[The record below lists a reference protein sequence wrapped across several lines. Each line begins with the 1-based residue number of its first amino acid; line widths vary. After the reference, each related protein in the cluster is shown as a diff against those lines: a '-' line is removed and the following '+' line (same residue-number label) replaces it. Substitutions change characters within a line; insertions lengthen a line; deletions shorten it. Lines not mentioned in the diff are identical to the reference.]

1 MRAPTPPLLLAGV
14 LLLLAS
20 AADDLLAPLVAA
32 APGSAPQDPNPAG
45 NGAGAKQTP
54 PNVAAAEK
62 SGAEQGGEEERLFAH
77 AAAAL
82 GGGGDDFE
90 DGELKTYLIIVCR
103 ANGPNGGEELKEW
116 HASLLASLLNTTT
129 DLVLLEALSHV
140 GPRLV
145 FSFQHVVSGFSA
157 RLTDREVAALSKLP
171 WCVQALPDSTL
182 RLTTTYTPELLGVSA
197 PATGAWSVAG
207 NMGEG
212 VIVGIL
218 DNGID
223 PRHASFLDDGMQPPP
238 AKWRG
243 GCHFAGQAPCNKKL
257 IGGRSRAPQEHGTH
271 TSGTAV
277 GAFVRDVSLLGAP
290 AAGTASGMAPRA
302 HLAFYEVCL
311 ADTCSAT
318 EVLSVTE
325 KGAFQD
331 GVDVISMSI
340 GDDTQKPFYKDLI
353 AVGSFSAVLS
363 GVFVSTSAGNAG
375 PLARTVTN
383 CAPWLLTV
391 AASTMGRRI
400 VSKVQ
405 LGNGLVI
412 DGENLN
418 WYKPVGDSP
427 LVFIAG
433 MFSGGALNAVDVRG
447 KIVACQRK
455 EDPIMLAEMIQKAGG
470 AGMISWS
477 GPKRGAAT
485 TPVDNLSIAASRVTH
500 ADGEKIIAY
509 INSTPNPTAAL
520 RFAGAQLNRASLP
533 AIAEYSSRGPCNM
546 SNVGV
551 LKPDITGPGSVIAA
565 SIPGGAN
572 DTAPTRTF
580 GLHSGTS
587 MSTPHLSGIVAVIK
601 KARPQWS
608 PAAIKSALMTTAD
621 VTHPDGTPIVDETTG
636 RPSCF
641 AMGAGLVNP
650 TRALDPG
657 LVYDLAPADYIPYV
671 CGLGYNESVI
681 NEIIAQPL
689 QNVSCVTAGKIQGKD
704 LNYPSIMVTLT
715 PAAPETVVKRTATN
729 VGEPV
734 SVYSVEVI
742 PPEGVAVEVVPNVLN
757 FGQMRQKMEFTVK
770 LTRGPN
776 AAANGTA
783 EGSLRWIS
791 GKRSVRSQIA
801 VLFEALP
808 N

>member
-1 MRAPTPPLLLAGV
+1 MCAPSPPLLLAGA

-20 AADDLLAPLVAA
+20 AATVNGGDGQQLAPNAA
-32 APGSAPQDPNPAG
+32 A
-45 NGAGAKQTP
+45 GAGQGREKP
-54 PNVAAAEK
+54 GAA
-62 SGAEQGGEEERLFAH
+62 GAGQGGE
-77 AAAAL
+77 
-82 GGGGDDFE
+82 DFQE
-90 DGELKTYLIIVCR
+90 VGLKTYLIIVCR
-103 ANGPNGGEELKEW
+103 ANGPKGGEELREW

-129 DLVLLEALSHV
+129 DMVLREALSHV

-145 FSFQHVVSGFSA
+145 FSFQHVVSGFAA
-157 RLTDREVAALSKLP
+157 RLTDREVAELSKLP
-171 WCVQALPDSTL
+171 WCVEALPDATL
-182 RLTTTYTPELLGVSA
+182 RLTTTYTPELLGVST

-207 NMGEG
+207 SMGEG

-223 PRHASFLDDGMQPPP
+223 PRHVSFLDDGMQPPP

-243 GCHFAGQAPCNKKL
+243 GCHFAGEAPCNKKL

-277 GAFVRDVSLLGAP
+277 GAFVRDVQLLGAP
-290 AAGTASGMAPRA
+290 AGAASGMAPRA

-375 PLARTVTN
+375 PLERTVTN

-391 AASTMGRRI
+391 AASTMGRRM
-400 VSKVQ
+400 VSRVE
-405 LGNGLVI
+405 LGNGVVME
-412 DGENLN
+412 GENLN
-418 WYKPVGDSP
+418 PYELVKDRP

-433 MFSGGALNAVDVRG
+433 MFADGALSAVDVRG

-455 EDPIMLAEMIQKAGG
+455 EDPFMLAEMIQKAGG

-485 TPVDNLSIAASRVTH
+485 TPVDDLTIAASRVTH
-500 ADGEKIIAY
+500 ADGEKIVAY
-509 INSTPNPTAAL
+509 VNSTPNPTATL
-520 RFAGAQLNRASLP
+520 SFAGAVLNRVALP

-546 SNVGV
+546 SSVGV
-551 LKPDITGPGSVIAA
+551 LKPDITGPGTAIAA

-572 DTAPTRTF
+572 DTAPTKTF

-587 MSTPHLSGIVAVIK
+587 MSTPHLSGIVAMIK

-621 VTHPDGTPIVDETTG
+621 VTHPDGTPIVDETSG
-636 RPSCF
+636 KPNCF
-641 AMGAGLVNP
+641 AMGAGFVNP

-671 CGLGYNESVI
+671 CGLGYNESVMS
-681 NEIIAQPL
+681 EIMAQPL
-689 QNVSCVTAGKIQGKD
+689 QNVSCAKAGKIQGKD

-715 PAAPETVVKRTATN
+715 PGAPEVDVKRAVTN
-729 VGEPV
+729 IGEPV
-734 SVYSVEVI
+734 SVYTLEVV
-742 PPEGVAVEVVPNVLN
+742 PPEGVTVEVVPNVLT
-757 FGQMRQKMEFTVK
+757 FGLVNQRMEFTVK
-770 LTRGPN
+770 LKRGPN
-776 AAANGTA
+776 AAAAGTA
-783 EGSLRWIS
+783 EGSLRWVS
-791 GKRSVRSQIA
+791 GKRSVRSPIA
-801 VLFEALP
+801 VLFEPLP
-808 N
+808 NNN